1 MKFRPLDAYV
11 SIAKARNYANSTK
24 GVPVPGTGRTACS
37 GYCCHSS
44 SGKSGVMG
52 GSRILAHRYMDEL
65 DNGRW
70 HRREIR
76 RKERALW
83 MAEAIAEMEEEFS
96 SLMDEPDF

>member
-1 MKFRPLDAYV
+1 MATDFNGHYSYILEKER
-11 SIAKARNYANSTK
+11 ANMSK
-24 GVPVPGTGRTACS
+24 GIPIPGTGRRTCG

-65 DNGRW
+65 DNGKW

-76 RKERALW
+76 RKEKAFWLSEALS
-83 MAEAIAEMEEEFS
+83 EIEED
-96 SLMDEPDF
+96 LYDDEPDF